1 LLIIFWICNWTSFF
15 EWLFRFETRDP
26 SHLRKVSLAMAWVP
40 SSQAVVQALLKL
52 HGVSIVLDTPLS
64 PFRVQG
70 YASEILGPLP
80 VIAGFL
86 LIYILAV
93 VWGGQVTEIVP
104 QPYLVC

>member
-1 LLIIFWICNWTSFF
+1 
-15 EWLFRFETRDP
+15 
-26 SHLRKVSLAMAWVP
+26 M
-40 SSQAVVQALLKL
+40 
-52 HGVSIVLDTPLS
+52 
-64 PFRVQG
+64 QG

-80 VIAGFL
+80 VIVGFL

>member
-1 LLIIFWICNWTSFF
+1 LNGSFD
-15 EWLFRFETRDP
+15 LKHATR
-26 SHLRKVSLAMAWVP
+26 HTRERCSLAMAWVP
-40 SSQAVVQALLKL
+40 SSQAAVQALLKL

-64 PFRVQG
+64 PFRMQG

-80 VIAGFL
+80 VIVGFL